1 MIAALTTPEDRFKD
15 LPDYPFA
22 AHYLEVGDGLKMHYL
37 DEGKATDP
45 LVLLLHGE
53 PSWSYLYR
61 KMIPVFRE
69 AGFRVI
75 APDLIGFGKSDKP
88 IQQSDYSYQRH
99 IDWVGALLQ
108 QLDLQE
114 INLFC
119 QDWGGLIGLRIAM
132 EQQDRFAR
140 IIISNSALPTG
151 NPPMPQAFMDWQA
164 YSKQVPVLP
173 IGKLINKATVSDLSP
188 AVLAAYE
195 APFPDASYQAGAK
208 VFPSLVPTQVT
219 DPEAINNQ
227 KAWAALQQWQKP
239 LLTLF
244 GDQDPI
250 TKGADHFFQKLVPG
264 AQGQA
269 HQTIAGAGHFSQE
282 DQGLQLAKC
291 SIDFITKQ

>member
-1 MIAALTTPEDRFKD
+1 MIAALTTPEDCFKN
-15 LPDYPFA
+15 LLDYPFTA
-22 AHYLEVGDGLKMHYL
+22 NYLEVGDGLKMHYL
-37 DEGKATDP
+37 DEGNATGSI
-45 LVLLLHGE
+45 VLLLHGE

-61 KMIPVFRE
+61 KMIPIFTE

-99 IDWVGALLQ
+99 IDWVSALLQ
-108 QLDLQE
+108 QLDLQA

-140 IIISNSALPTG
+140 IVISNSALPTG
-151 NPPMPQAFMDWQA
+151 NPPMPKAFIDWQT

-195 APFPDASYQAGAK
+195 APFPDESYQAGAK
-208 VFPSLVPTQVT
+208 VFPSLVPTQLT

-250 TKGADHFFQKLVPG
+250 TKGAEQFFQKIVPG

-269 HQTIAGAGHFSQE
+269 HQIIAGAGHFSQE
-282 DQGLQLAKC
+282 DQGEQLAQFT
-291 SIDFITKQ
+291 IDFIRKK